1 MSEPTIAHPEP
12 GQPTPEQM
20 NSALFAQL
28 VMQQSNMALML
39 MGKTPHPETG
49 ETMKEPE
56 AARMFIDMLE
66 MLEVKTRGNLSKEE
80 SSLLKSAL
88 MATRMAFVESANAPA
103 AATASPSPKTVEA
116 ATPREGAP
124 AAPENAL
131 AAEEEHK
138 KKFTKKY

>member
-1 MSEPTIAHPEP
+1 MSDPTVAQPEYHEPTR
-12 GQPTPEQM
+12 EQM

-56 AARMFIDMLE
+56 AARMFIEMLE

-80 SSLLKSAL
+80 SSLLKNAL

-103 AATASPSPKTVEA
+103 AAPAAQKIPEA
-116 ATPREGAP
+116 GAP
-124 AAPENAL
+124 KAGEAPPEVDAAD
-131 AAEEEHK
+131 EEHK

>member
-1 MSEPTIAHPEP
+1 MSDPTVVQPEA
-12 GQPTPEQM
+12 GQPTQDQM

-28 VMQQSNMALML
+28 IMQQSNMALML

-80 SSLLKSAL
+80 SALLKNAL
-88 MATRMAFVESANAPA
+88 MATRMAFVESTNAPA
-103 AATASPSPKTVEA
+103 PATAAPAQKAAETGTPADAGPQPAGGSAAT
-116 ATPREGAP
+116 
-124 AAPENAL
+124 
-131 AAEEEHK
+131 EEEHK
-138 KKFTKKY
+138 KKFTKK